1 MPHADQ
7 SQIKFQLYVNFK
19 DFLKQIYNIHVT
31 PLIKEVIVNA
41 RSPLHFILCI
51 SNKFADGILNYSK
64 LLFIISKRHSL
75 ASRIHIYTKLPK
87 RVTR

>member
-31 PLIKEVIVNA
+31 ALSKKVIVNA
-41 RSPLHFILCI
+41 RSPILCI